1 MVEGRREGRGKCRVE
16 GRVEGMVEG
25 RVRLGRVSYP
35 PPPNPNPVSAYSAQ
49 SPPLHPPH
57 PYPSPLLHYHTLL
70 GYIMLGKDERY
81 DGMVLEKDRFS
92 KDVSLCY
99 HEISLQSI

>member
-1 MVEGRREGRGKCRVE
+1 MRQ
-16 GRVEGMVEG
+16 
-25 RVRLGRVSYP
+25 L
-35 PPPNPNPVSAYSAQ
+35 
-49 SPPLHPPH
+49 
-57 PYPSPLLHYHTLL
+57 LLHYPTLL
-70 GYIMLGKDERY
+70 LVGFVMLGKDERY

>member
-1 MVEGRREGRGKCRVE
+1 MVEDRREGRGKCRVE

-25 RVRLGRVSYP
+25 RVRLGRVPYP
-35 PPPNPNPVSAYSAQ
+35 PPPNPNPVSAFSAP
-49 SPPLHPPH
+49 SPPLQSPH
-57 PYPSPLLHYHTLL
+57 PYPSPLLHYPTLL
-70 GYIMLGKDERY
+70 GYVMLGNDESY
-81 DGMVLEKDRFS
+81 DGMVLEKDRSS

>member
-16 GRVEGMVEG
+16 GMVEG
-25 RVRLGRVSYP
+25 RVRLGRVSNP
-35 PPPNPNPVSAYSAQ
+35 PPPNPNPISPYSAP
-49 SPPLHPPH
+49 SPPLHSPQ
-57 PYPSPLLHYHTLL
+57 PYPSPLLHYPSLL
-70 GYIMLGKDERY
+70 GYVMLGKDERY